1 MLSLLRRSS
10 ASATTSL
17 VSFSVCSRCI
27 STVRTTS
34 VQQFGAHKSI
44 SALSRPFHANAIYA
58 QQAAAASAYENEV
71 FEVDQQRNDSPSPE
85 NAGGENAQNGRVT
98 KFADLAKR
106 GLVCGTVVDTLTR
119 TMGLETMTE
128 VQSLTL
134 NESLKGADM

>member
-1 MLSLLRRSS
+1 MLNLLRRSS

-17 VSFSVCSRCI
+17 VSSSVCSRCI
-27 STVRTTS
+27 RTIRTTG
-34 VQQFGAHKSI
+34 VQQHRARKVLPE
-44 SALSRPFHANAIYA
+44 LSRSFHCNAIYA
-58 QQAAAASAYENEV
+58 QQAAAASAYQDEG
-71 FEVDQQRNDSPSPE
+71 FEADQQQDDSPSIE
-85 NAGGENAQNGRVT
+85 NPGGQNAQQGRVT